1 MAKKLIFSLIFIFA
15 VAVGASYAQ
24 KSDYKNMDPSAKATK
39 MADKMKQNLNL
50 TDSQHK
56 SVYDIFYN
64 HFTEMQS
71 MKDKYEKGSAEL
83 KSYRKQKR
91 EDLKKS
97 LSGVLTSEQIKTMEE
112 NHKKRK
118 EGRKNKD
125 RSKNKNKSK
134 NRDSNT
140 FPEKR

>member
-1 MAKKLIFSLIFIFA
+1 MAKKLIFSILFLFA
-15 VAVGASYAQ
+15 VAVKPSYAQ

-50 TDSQHK
+50 TDSQYK

-64 HFTEMQS
+64 HFTEMNNS
-71 MKDKYEKGSAEL
+71 KGTYTKGSDEF

-91 EDLKKS
+91 EELKKS
-97 LSGVLTSEQIKTMEE
+97 LSGVLTSEQLQTMED
-112 NHKKRK
+112 NKKKRK
-118 EGRKNKD
+118 EGRKNKG
-125 RSKNKNKSK
+125 KNKNNNK

-140 FPEKR
+140 LPEKR